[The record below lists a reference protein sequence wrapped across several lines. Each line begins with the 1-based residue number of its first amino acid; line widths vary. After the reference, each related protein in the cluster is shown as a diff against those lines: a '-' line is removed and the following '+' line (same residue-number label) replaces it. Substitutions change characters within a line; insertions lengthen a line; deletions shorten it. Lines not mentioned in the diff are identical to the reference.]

1 MSIRIPAG
9 EGRSLFQG
17 PPAIVPQRER
27 GDRDSTALDLAH
39 KVDSAMERFLARSG
53 AADAGQGGGGVP
65 WRPDADFL
73 RSVLAGAPD
82 DDTRAEA
89 EEHLSA
95 SVGAFALEHEAL
107 EAQKREARRE
117 ETLRRRQADV
127 AGHITRLTGIL
138 SGNPKPELRKATAEA
153 VLAQLQSLG
162 KARTALRGE
171 AGDFSANTQ
180 RGTA

>member
-1 MSIRIPAG
+1 MSIRIPAR
-9 EGRSLFQG
+9 EGRPLFQG
-17 PPAIVPQRER
+17 APAIAPQKAR

-39 KVDSAMERFLARSG
+39 KVDSAMERFLEQSG
-53 AADAGQGGGGVP
+53 AGEAGQGGGGVP
-65 WRPDADFL
+65 RRPDAGFL

-95 SVGAFALEHEAL
+95 SVEAFALEHEAV

-127 AGHITRLTGIL
+127 AGHISRLTGIL
-138 SGNPKPELRKATAEA
+138 SGNPKPELRRATAEA

-162 KARTALRGE
+162 KAREALRHG

>member
-1 MSIRIPAG
+1 MSIRIPVG
-9 EGRSLFQG
+9 EGRPLFQG
-17 PPAIVPQRER
+17 APTIAPQRESR
-27 GDRDSTALDLAH
+27 ERESTALDLAH
-39 KVDSAMERFLARSG
+39 KVDSAMERFLAQSG
-53 AADAGQGGGGVP
+53 TAAAGQSGGGVP
-65 WRPDADFL
+65 RRPDADFF

-95 SVGAFALEHEAL
+95 SVEAFALEHAAL
-107 EAQKREARRE
+107 EAKKREARRE

-127 AGHITRLTGIL
+127 AGHISRLTGIL

-162 KARTALRGE
+162 KARTALRRGVDE
-171 AGDFSANTQ
+171 FSANTQ

>member
-9 EGRSLFQG
+9 EGRPLFQG
-17 PPAIVPQRER
+17 APTIAPRRER
-27 GDRDSTALDLAH
+27 DARDPTALDLAH
-39 KVDSAMERFLARSG
+39 KVDSAMERFLEQSG
-53 AADAGQGGGGVP
+53 AGEARQGGGGVP
-65 WRPDADFL
+65 RRPDADFL

-82 DDTRAEA
+82 NDTRAEA
-89 EEHLSA
+89 EEQLSA

-107 EAQKREARRE
+107 ETQKRAARRE
-117 ETLRRRQADV
+117 EALRRRQADV
-127 AGHITRLTGIL
+127 AGHISRLTGIL

-162 KARTALRGE
+162 KARAALRSGS
-171 AGDFSANTQ
+171 GDFSATTQ

>member
-9 EGRSLFQG
+9 EGRPLFQG
-17 PPAIVPQRER
+17 APTIAPQRER

-39 KVDSAMERFLARSG
+39 KVDSAMERFLKQSG
-53 AADAGQGGGGVP
+53 GDAGQDGGGVP
-65 WRPDADFL
+65 RRPDANFL

-95 SVGAFALEHEAL
+95 SVEAFALEHEAL

-127 AGHITRLTGIL
+127 AGHISRLTEIL

-162 KARTALRGE
+162 KARAALRSGS
-171 AGDFSANTQ
+171 GGFSATTQ